1 MSSAVEVFWDEF
13 GRQVVRTET
22 CMFMLWRMPKDPDAK
37 WNIDAERLRSGRVVG
52 CGYREGIEDILEG
65 RATWASWPPHLFS
78 FVQEHIAEAMQREEF
93 SAHEAISVVQAM
105 NEIEAEVVE
114 YKALERKLAKL
125 TWHKV

>member
-1 MSSAVEVFWDEF
+1 MSSAVEVFCDEF

-22 CMFMLWRMPKDPDAK
+22 CMFMLWRMPKDSNAK
-37 WNIDAERLRSGRVVG
+37 WNIDAERLRSGCIVG
-52 CGYREGIEDILEG
+52 FGYREGIEDILEG
-65 RATWASWPPHLFS
+65 RATWASWPPHLFR